1 MPAARKPISDD
12 LIIDLIPS
20 RIDAIVAAL
29 DRRIGRQLDEILHH
43 PNFQA
48 LERAWR
54 GLWFVVERTDFTQN
68 IEIELWPCTK
78 DELLADYEDSPST
91 EKCALYKLVYTGVY
105 EHPEGRPYGAV
116 IADFDFGPGPQDAS
130 MLGVCS
136 RIALTALCPFI
147 AGASPAFLT
156 RKSFAEFEG
165 DADLA
170 THREWLWTRFGAWST
185 FRLGEE
191 ARAAGL
197 ALPRFLLRAPHAIDA
212 PFVYRERADAHED
225 WCWGRASL
233 AFANRLTRSFA
244 LYRWC
249 PNIVHAHDGRIEDLP
264 ITAEGISTEIA
275 LSDPQQSALAEL
287 GLIPLCAGAAGEA
300 CFYSASSAHQPQPH
314 DDTPEGRALAMNAH
328 LGAQLPYFFLLT
340 RVMQHLKMVYRSSE
354 EVWNSR
360 ENAEKELNDWLG
372 QYVADRNVVSAAVR
386 SRRMLRKV
394 RVVVQDVEHV
404 AGWRRLELQMRPH
417 FKHMGAFF
425 SLSLENRLEKI

>member
-1 MPAARKPISDD
+1 MPAAREPISDD

-20 RIDAIVAAL
+20 RIDAIVASL

-43 PNFQA
+43 PTFQA

-68 IEIELWPCTK
+68 IEIEIWPCSK
-78 DELLADYEDSPST
+78 DELLEDYENST
-91 EKCALYKLVYTGVY
+91 SVVDTALYEIVYSSVY
-105 EHPEGRPYGAV
+105 EHANGQPYGAV
-116 IADFDFGPGPQDAS
+116 IADFDFGPGPQDAAI
-130 MLGVCS
+130 LGRCAL
-136 RIALTALCPFI
+136 IAHTALCPFI

-156 RKSFAEFEG
+156 RESFADFEG

-170 THREWLWTRFGAWST
+170 RHRAWRWTAFGAWSS
-185 FRLGEE
+185 FRTCDH
-191 ARAAGL
+191 ARAVGL
-197 ALPRFLLRAPHAIDA
+197 ALPRFLLRAPHAIEA

-225 WCWGRASL
+225 RCWGRASL

-249 PNIVHAHDGRIEDLP
+249 PNIIYSHDGRIADLP

-275 LSDPQQSALAEL
+275 LSDLQQSALAEL

-300 CFYSASSAHQPQPH
+300 CFYSASSAHEPQPQ
-314 DDTPEGRALAMNAH
+314 DDTPEGRAWAMNAH
-328 LGAQLPYFFLLT
+328 LGAQLPYFFMLT
-340 RVMQHLKMVYRSSE
+340 RVMQHLKMVYRSCE

-360 ENAEKELNDWLG
+360 EDTEKELNDWLS
-372 QYVADRNVVSAAVR
+372 QYVADREVVSAAVR

-394 RVVVQDVEHV
+394 RVVVRDVEHE

-417 FKHMGAFF
+417 FKHLGAFF